1 MKAFLSKK
9 TVVLLLIWL
18 IVTGFNITKPVHFD
32 DAAFLDM
39 AEQIVKDPLHP
50 FSQKTYWRGTPE
62 STATFYHPLLVPYLY
77 ALVIKLFGEN
87 ELLFHIVFSFFSLGA
102 IIFFYLLAATIS
114 PRFAM
119 FLTILFA
126 LSPAFIPSQNL
137 MTDIPLLACFLAFFW
152 AILARSDE
160 RQEKARFLFAG
171 LCLGIAF
178 LIKYASLILIPVF
191 FVAIFLKRKWYLLWA
206 ISIPLVVVILWSL
219 FNYFDYGGIHIL
231 SSEKTPVA
239 PRISEIVHKLT
250 LWIIGVGSVT
260 PYSLLILPYALR
272 KRGGRM
278 ILVSVIGFSLFVA
291 FNFWR
296 LPNEELITWILR
308 FSFFANGVFVFAILS
323 YFTIQKIKE
332 GEKQNTYTLTLL
344 ALWFFG
350 VTIYLLYFVPFVA
363 IRHILLT
370 LPPILFLLSLYLTP
384 KHLTSFW
391 TLLSVCVTVFLGFV
405 LGVSDY
411 AQAQV
416 YRRYPYVIAQ
426 QIQFLK
432 NQQKID
438 SQVWYTGNLDLQ
450 WYAQKAGMKQYD
462 RVTTVFAKGDF
473 LLVPKI
479 MLHEPYVTSAPF
491 LKKVYEVRIPATPKT
506 VFRLI
511 TDWPHSLAGYYA
523 FFWETQLPWSISF
536 DPLEEFTVFV
546 AQERG
551 RI

>member
-1 MKAFLSKK
+1 MKAFIPVK
-9 TVVLLLIWL
+9 TIFFLLIIWL

-32 DAAFLDM
+32 DTAFL
-39 AEQIVKDPLHP
+39 EVSRQIVKDPLHP
-50 FSQKTYWRGTPE
+50 FSQKTYWRGTAE
-62 STATFYHPLLVPYLY
+62 STVTFYHPLLIPYLY
-77 ALVIKLFGEN
+77 ATVTKFFGES
-87 ELLFHIVFSFFSLGA
+87 ELLLHIVFSFFSLGA

-160 RQEKARFLFAG
+160 RREKTRFLFAG
-171 LCLGIAF
+171 LVLGGAV
-178 LIKYASLILIPVF
+178 LIKYASLILIPIF

-239 PRISEIVHKLT
+239 PRISDIVRKLT

-260 PYSLLILPYALR
+260 PYSLLALPYALTK
-272 KRGGRM
+272 KRGRI
-278 ILVSVIGFSLFVA
+278 ILFSAIGVSLFMSVY
-291 FNFWR
+291 FWHFPDEEFVTWLLR
-296 LPNEELITWILR
+296 LY
-308 FSFFANGVFVFAILS
+308 FFANGVFIFSIIS
-323 YFTIQKIKE
+323 YFLMQKMSEREKHNNYTIII
-332 GEKQNTYTLTLL
+332 L

-370 LPPILFLLSLYLTP
+370 IPPILLLLLYLTP

-462 RVTTVFAKGDF
+462 RVTTVFEKGDF

-491 LKKVYEVRIPATPKT
+491 LKKIYEVRIPVTPET